1 MKLIVVVLFV
11 VAIAIYVLFGGLEQD
26 MTTSAYAPM
35 TQQQIALAHQA
46 ALHSHYRG
54 IVFWWALVALFILAV
69 FGLVYRFLFV
79 PAFNE
84 RERVP
89 LGASGMYPEVVRNVA
104 PWWKWFAGERKLFI
118 HNPNMVAA
126 PHVYATL
133 NGHMNVEAATDGA
146 TTAEQLEYATNSWGV
161 QRTAAAL
168 GSFGRSTVATMRAA
182 AGVYDWQARRER
194 VRTQLYEQRLALAQP
209 ATVEQKAPPVLH
221 ATLTDALAGHT
232 GYGIV
237 LGQSPEDG
245 EIAIWNPH
253 ADAHLGVWG
262 KTGMGKTSR
271 LGLTVALN
279 QLRQNYRVIVIDPE
293 QEGDEPSGLWAAIA
307 PWAQVVGPGEP
318 GCSLWDEIMSW
329 YERRWATVQAAG
341 ATDAY
346 HMPSGRPLRPLALH
360 FDELSRWRA
369 QSRQRGGAWAKY
381 ASMVDD
387 CLAEIAQRGRKR
399 AAHLTVYG
407 QLPGELPEAL
417 AGNLLG
423 VTMRQATNQGN
434 KVGHWHAHELAEGQ
448 FAMNGR
454 TYNAW
459 QPLHEAGVLM
469 RGRTPVQ
476 GILSKEATNGVVR
489 EPFVS
494 VREPFVTNGSR
505 TPSPVANATNGGV
518 SEEKNAADILTPIYE
533 RSRSWDDVAIEF
545 FAIYE
550 DGTQA
555 ELRRIM
561 AQIAN
566 DGRSPDAFK
575 GEAHR
580 LYHQYGGNND

>member
-1 MKLIVVVLFV
+1 MKLIAAMLFAAT
-11 VAIAIYVLFGGLEQD
+11 AIAYVLLGGFERD
-26 MTTSAYAPM
+26 NTVAAYAPM

-54 IVFWWALVALFILAV
+54 VVFWWALVGLFVLVSFAM
-69 FGLVYRFLFV
+69 VYRFLLV
-79 PAFNE
+79 PAFNA

-89 LGASGMYPEVVRNVA
+89 LDSSGMYPEVVRNVA
-104 PWWKWFAGERKLFI
+104 PWWKWIVGERKLFI

-133 NGHMNVEAATDGA
+133 SGRMHVEAATDGA
-146 TTAEQLEYATNSWGV
+146 TTAEQLEYANNSWSV
-161 QRTAAAL
+161 QRTAAAIGGL
-168 GSFGRSTVATMRAA
+168 GRSTVATMRAA
-182 AGVYDWQARRER
+182 AGVYDWQAQREKA
-194 VRTQLYEQRLALAQP
+194 RTQMYQQRMALAQP
-209 ATVEQKAPPVLH
+209 ATVEEKPPPMLH

-237 LGQSPEDG
+237 LGQSAEDG
-245 EIAIWNPH
+245 ELATWNPH

-293 QEGDEPSGLWAAIA
+293 QEGDKPAGLWAAIA

-318 GCSLWDEIMSW
+318 GCSLWDEIMQW
-329 YERRWATVQAAG
+329 YERRWQTVQEAG

-346 HMPSGRPLRPLALH
+346 HMPSGKPLRPLAIH
-360 FDELSRWRA
+360 FDELARWRA
-369 QSRQRGGAWAKY
+369 KSKRLGGAWAKY
-381 ASMVDD
+381 AGHVDD

-407 QLPGELPEAL
+407 QLPGDLPEAL

-423 VTMRQATNQGN
+423 VTMRQAANQGN
-434 KVGHWHAHELAEGQ
+434 KVGHWHAHELTEGQ
-448 FAMNGR
+448 FALDGR

-459 QPLHEAGVLM
+459 QPLQEAGALLQ
-469 RGRTPVQ
+469 RRKPVA
-476 GILSKEATNGVVR
+476 GLLSDGATFTR
-489 EPFVS
+489 
-494 VREPFVTNGSR
+494 
-505 TPSPVANATNGGV
+505 SPVHRSQGGV
-518 SEEKNAADILTPIYE
+518 SIEAETFTEVHSGALNE
-533 RSRSWDDVAIEF
+533 RVNEPTDAQRIVWEWRDANR
-545 FAIYE
+545 

-555 ELRRIM
+555 ELRTDLER
-561 AQIAN
+561 
-566 DGRSPDAFK
+566 K
-575 GEAHR
+575 GIDISRGHVHNCWHSWPGAMGHTA
-580 LYHQYGGNND
+580 